1 MREKRNKMLLI
12 SLSVLLALIAFFSWQ
27 GRTNNQTDVDKSV
40 FNLDDYKTID
50 KVVLESS
57 SGKQELAF
65 NGTRWKLNGAFDADR
80 NMVSVLFATLEQAKA
95 KRKISSGG
103 NDSLQSAIK
112 NNGVKVSLFAG
123 QSLQQEFYASG
134 NATKTQAYFFDPAG
148 KEAYVMEIPGY
159 RVYVS
164 GILELDE
171 NGWRDKY
178 VFNFNWRNFTGL
190 DVKFPNKPSE
200 NFKVSVSKEFFG
212 IDGLEA
218 DTAKLNTFLDN
229 ISLLTVD
236 RFVNDAKARDSIA
249 KGKPEMEVIVRDVA
263 NREYRLLIFAGGK
276 SEVLGLVPENQLAH
290 FNIRKIQ
297 AIVRPRSFF
306 KKR

>member
-1 MREKRNKMLLI
+1 MQEKRNKMLLI

-27 GRTNNQTDVDKSV
+27 GRTNDQTDVDKSV
-40 FNLDDYKTID
+40 FNLEDYKTID
-50 KVVLESS
+50 KVILESPK
-57 SGKQELAF
+57 GKQELAF

-95 KRKISSGG
+95 KRKISASRI
-103 NDSLQSAIK
+103 DSLHSQLV

-134 NATKTQAYFFDPAG
+134 NDTKTQAYFYDPILRQ
-148 KEAYVMEIPGY
+148 AYVMEIPGY

-164 GILELDE
+164 GIFELDE
-171 NGWRDKY
+171 NGLRDKY

-190 DVKFPNKPSE
+190 EVKFPNKPSE
-200 NFKVSVSKEFFG
+200 NFKVSVSKQFFG
-212 IDGLEA
+212 IDGMEA

-229 ISLLTVD
+229 VSLLTVD
-236 RFVNDAKARDSIA
+236 RFIDDVTGRDSIA
-249 KGKPEMEVIVRDVA
+249 RSKPEMEVVVRDVA
-263 NREYRLLIFAGGK
+263 NREYQLLILAGGK
-276 SEVLGLVPENQLAH
+276 GEVLGLVPENQLAY